1 MDYDAFNRRNAIM
14 DRLIERRKVS
24 SGEFAREFSVSR
36 NTIASDIA
44 HLSKIFPISS
54 STGRNG
60 GYFYTGERFVSI
72 SRGEA
77 EIILSYTG
85 EAKNYSGK
93 VKDALERMRAFVS
106 SCKEDDR

>member
-60 GYFYTGERFVSI
+60 GYFYTGERFCFNQPR
-72 SRGEA
+72 RGRNYL
-77 EIILSYTG
+77 IIYG
-85 EAKNYSGK
+85 RGGK
-93 VKDALERMRAFVS
+93 LLG
-106 SCKEDDR
+106 

>member
-1 MDYDAFNRRNAIM
+1 MNEERSPPENSRANFPYRAILLPVISRICLRFFLYPALR
-14 DRLIERRKVS
+14 DVTEVI
-24 SGEFAREFSVSR
+24 FIRESV
-36 NTIASDIA
+36 
-44 HLSKIFPISS
+44 
-54 STGRNG
+54 
-60 GYFYTGERFVSI
+60 FVSI

-85 EAKNYSGK
+85 EAENYSGK